1 MRIDKLLWF
10 LRLAKSRKVA
20 QQWAETGH
28 IRRNGTR
35 VDRAAQ
41 AVTVGDVLTVPLG
54 ARVIAIRVLALPPR
68 RGPAPEAQAC
78 YVRLDTPAASKPEE
92 TLDGSASSPL
102 AGRDNELPEGSAA
115 P

>member
-10 LRLAKSRKVA
+10 LRLAKSRKLA

-28 IRRNGTR
+28 IRRNGNR

-41 AVTVGDVLTVPLG
+41 AVAVGDVLTVPLG
-54 ARVIAIRVLALPPR
+54 AHVIAFRVLALPVR

-78 YVRLDTPAASKPEE
+78 FVRLDTPAASKPEE
-92 TLDGSASSPL
+92 TLDAPASSPL
-102 AGRDNELPEGSAA
+102 AGRNYEPPEGSAA

>member
-10 LRLAKSRKVA
+10 LRLAKSRKLA
-20 QQWAETGH
+20 QQLAETGH
-28 IRRNGTR
+28 IRRNGDR

-54 ARVIAIRVLALPPR
+54 ARVVVIRVQALPVR

-78 YVRLDTPAASKPEE
+78 YVRLDTPAVLKPEE
-92 TLDGSASSPL
+92 TLDAPASSPL
-102 AGRDNELPEGSAA
+102 AGRDYELPEGSAA